1 MNATL
6 RVCVVK
12 PSLNDCR
19 TPDALPPLLF
29 AILAPL
35 TPGDV
40 ELAFMDENITPIG
53 VIDCDAAAI
62 SIDTFTARRGYTLA
76 DNLRA
81 RGVPVIIGGMHAT
94 FCPDEAA
101 EHADTVVIGEAED
114 TWPTVVADLLA
125 GSLAARYVS
134 ANAADLATVE
144 YDYTVYAGRRYPRV
158 GIVQFSRGCKFNCE
172 FCSISAFYGKTLR
185 TRPVSAVMQSIRQL
199 PHRVVFFADDN
210 LFAVPERMDELMTA
224 LRRQRRRWVC
234 QISID
239 VAKDRALLARMR
251 ASGCMMVIMGFESLT
266 AGNLRQM
273 HKAVNLVAD
282 YDDAIAN
289 IRQAGLMLY
298 GTFVIGYDDDTPGT
312 AGQLARW
319 AMKRG
324 LAIANFNPLIPTPG
338 TDLYKRLQAEG
349 RLLSDHWWDDPSY
362 RYGDT
367 AFRPAGMT
375 PGQLA
380 DSCRDARYGFYSLRG
395 IFARM
400 RGANAKGLVNVVVF
414 LLMNLVSRRSIHQK
428 QGGRLG

>member
-1 MNATL
+1 MHI
-6 RVCVVK
+6 CVIK
-12 PSLNDCR
+12 PSLSSKR

-35 TPGDV
+35 TPKGVELTFLDENVTAVGDV
-40 ELAFMDENITPIG
+40 PY
-53 VIDCDAAAI
+53 DAAAI
-62 SIDTFTARRGYTLA
+62 SIDTFTARRGYALA
-76 DNLRA
+76 DGFRA
-81 RGVPVIIGGMHAT
+81 RGVPVVIGGMHAT
-94 FCPDEAA
+94 FCSDEAGL
-101 EHADTVVIGEAED
+101 HADAVVVGEAED
-114 TWPTVVADLLA
+114 TWPTVVADLQA

-134 ANAADLATVE
+134 ANNADLAAVE
-144 YDYTVYAGRRYPRV
+144 FDYSVYERLRYPPV
-158 GIVQFSRGCKFNCE
+158 GIVQFSRGCRFNCE

-185 TRPVSAVMQSIRQL
+185 TRPVAAVARSIRQL
-199 PHRVVFFADDN
+199 PRRLIFFADDN
-210 LFAVPERMDELMTA
+210 LFVDSGRLDDLLDA
-224 LRRQRRRWVC
+224 LGRHRRRWVC

-239 VAKDRALLARMR
+239 VAKDQVLLTRMR
-251 ASGCMMVIMGFESLT
+251 KCGCIMAIVGFESLT

-273 HKAVNLVAD
+273 HKAVNLAAE

-298 GTFVIGYDDDTPGT
+298 GTFVIGYDGDTPDT
-312 AGQLARW
+312 AGALAAW
-319 AMKRG
+319 AKARG

-338 TDLYKRLQAEG
+338 TDLYTRLQAEG
-349 RLLSDHWWDDPSY
+349 RLLFDSWWDDPSY

-395 IFARM
+395 ILTRL
-400 RGANAKGLVNVVVF
+400 RGANAKGLVNIVVF